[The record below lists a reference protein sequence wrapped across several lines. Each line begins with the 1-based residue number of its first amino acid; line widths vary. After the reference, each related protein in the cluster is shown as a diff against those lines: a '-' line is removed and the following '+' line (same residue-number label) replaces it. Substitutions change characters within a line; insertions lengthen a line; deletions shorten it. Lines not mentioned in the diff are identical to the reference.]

1 MKKTIS
7 ILLTLVMLF
16 ALAACGT
23 EEVQPEVQP
32 PVENAEDVESTLS
45 PREQFQQISQAMDAL
60 HEGNAEEKKQEDKE
74 EVKEEVA
81 DTAAPVTYTTNG
93 LTYTLDGSFK
103 SAGEAADSAQH
114 KYTSDTMWITVQIFG
129 NSFGYKSSQE
139 LAEYIASQKE
149 SRVVGSRNGVYYV
162 EELSAKTVKAYYVDD
177 SGYYWIISGFVTGG
191 SDYAV
196 YGNALVDFCTSGKIN

>member
-32 PVENAEDVESTLS
+32 PVENAENVESTLS

-93 LTYTLDGSFK
+93 LTGSFK

-129 NSFGYKSSQE
+129 NNFGYKSSQE

-162 EELSAKTVKAYYVDD
+162 EEVASKTVKAYYVDD
-177 SGYYWIISGFVTGG
+177 SGYYWVISGFVTGG